1 MESNLFSHPLFF
13 FYPSRSVVTPKHYRE
28 EIKSKRFRTRF
39 FAFIGALLYR
49 ALVKLIVSASII
61 VKIGKNR
68 DRGEG
73 KQFRFITFS
82 IITALES
89 YIIKYVAVAI

>member
-13 FYPSRSVVTPKHYRE
+13 FILPAPLSRPNITEK
-28 EIKSKRFRTRF
+28 KSNLNDFEQDF

-61 VKIGKNR
+61 VNIGKNR